1 MNVKRLDIF
10 CPNSKN
16 NSMLR
21 DDNFCYSPH
30 ESHEQI
36 YHLAANQAYPD
47 YAIIQTLL
55 QIPEPPSKKRLAKP

>member
-10 CPNSKN
+10 CPDSKN

-30 ESHEQI
+30 KSHAQI
-36 YHLAANQAYPD
+36 QHQTANRSYPD

-55 QIPEPPSKKRLAKP
+55 QIPEPPSKKSLAKP

>member
-10 CPNSKN
+10 CPDSKN

-21 DDNFCYSPH
+21 YDNFCYSPH
-30 ESHEQI
+30 KSHAQI
-36 YHLAANQAYPD
+36 KHLAANQAYPD

-55 QIPEPPSKKRLAKP
+55 QIPEPPSKK